1 MPAPSLP
8 HAYAYCRKLAQSHYE
23 NFPVASRL
31 LPRRSRDAVAVIY
44 AFARNAD
51 DFADEGER
59 SAAQRLSLLDDYA
72 AQLDAISRDDIQE
85 APVFIAL
92 ADVIARHRL
101 PLQLFHDL
109 LSAFRQDVTK
119 KRYADFDEVLDYCRR
134 SANPV
139 GRLLLQL
146 HGAASEENLQL
157 SDKICS
163 ALQLINFLQDIEQD
177 AQENDRIYLP
187 QDELDKYGVD
197 KADLAAARSSEGL
210 IQLLALQRARTLT
223 MMHEGAPLGSRLSGR
238 FGLEIR
244 LIIEGGMRVLELLCA
259 NSPTPFARP
268 RLRKSDY
275 LTIVWR
281 ALDKRRHQRR

>member
-1 MPAPSLP
+1 MSAYSLKS
-8 HAYAYCRKLAQSHYE
+8 AYQYCQQLARDHYE

-31 LPRRSRDAVAVIY
+31 LPKQSRDSVAVIY
-44 AFARNAD
+44 AFARKAD
-51 DFADEGER
+51 DFADEGDSDSATRLALLDGYAAKLEAMD
-59 SAAQRLSLLDDYA
+59 SAAPPDD
-72 AQLDAISRDDIQE
+72 
-85 APVFIAL
+85 PVFIAL
-92 ADVIARHRL
+92 ADVIRRHRL

-119 KRYADFDEVLDYCRR
+119 KRYRDFDEVLDYCRR

-139 GRLLLQL
+139 GRLLLHL
-146 HGAASEENLQL
+146 HGEAGEENLLL

-163 ALQLINFLQDIEQD
+163 ALQLINFLQDLEQD
-177 AQENDRIYLP
+177 ARENDRIYLP
-187 QDELDKYGVD
+187 QDEMVRFGVSE
-197 KADLAAARSSEGL
+197 ADLAAARTSDGL

-223 MMHEGAPLGSRLSGR
+223 MMHEGARLGGQLRGR

-259 NSPTPFARP
+259 NSATPFARP

-275 LTIVWR
+275 LTIGWR
-281 ALDKRRHQRR
+281 ALHKQHHHRL